1 MTATEKYK
9 ILNYVMSKLVDAN
22 LSDDNTY
29 KHDSLKLVCI
39 KDKEYVG
46 FTDDAIFILNTN
58 NSLFN
63 SSLLYEIYMNDIKD
77 KERDID
83 VFIRVEMDTT
93 IIKQM
98 YSSIRNQVELTPKV
112 EEHIEDMRERSKDL
126 FKLIVK

>member
-1 MTATEKYK
+1 MTPTEKYK

-29 KHDSLKLVCI
+29 RHDSLKLVCI

-46 FTDDAIFILNTN
+46 FTDDAVFILHTN
-58 NSLFN
+58 DSLFN

-77 KERDID
+77 KEKDID

-93 IIKQM
+93 VIKQM

-112 EEHIEDMRERSKDL
+112 EEHVEAMRERSKDL

>member
-46 FTDDAIFILNTN
+46 FTDDAVFILNTN

>member
-1 MTATEKYK
+1 MTPTEKYK

-29 KHDSLKLVCI
+29 RHDSLKLVCI

-46 FTDDAIFILNTN
+46 FTDDAVFILNTN

-63 SSLLYEIYMNDIKD
+63 SSLLYEIYLNDIKD

-93 IIKQM
+93 VIKQM

-112 EEHIEDMRERSKDL
+112 EEHIEAMRERSKDL

>member
-1 MTATEKYK
+1 MTPTEKYK

-29 KHDSLKLVCI
+29 RHDSLKLVCI

-46 FTDDAIFILNTN
+46 FTDDAVFILHTN
-58 NSLFN
+58 DSLFN
-63 SSLLYEIYMNDIKD
+63 SSLLYEIYLNDIKD
-77 KERDID
+77 KEKDID

-93 IIKQM
+93 VIKQM

-112 EEHIEDMRERSKDL
+112 EEHVEAMRERSKDL

>member
-1 MTATEKYK
+1 MTPTEKYK

-29 KHDSLKLVCI
+29 RHDSLKLVCI

-46 FTDDAIFILNTN
+46 FTDDAVFILHTN
-58 NSLFN
+58 DSLFN

-77 KERDID
+77 KEKDID

-93 IIKQM
+93 VIKQM

-112 EEHIEDMRERSKDL
+112 EEHIEAMRERSKDL
-126 FKLIVK
+126 FKLIVE